1 MFRADTN
8 KIGTSVNGDI
18 FSTMRAE
25 GDRASKWMAKH
36 FGEPKML
43 EGYGERNT
51 SRMAQA
57 PKKSTS
63 FIDGGVTMA
72 FSEGIEPHKINYG
85 EKMVAK
91 IQVEWKKLG
100 VEEI

>member
-1 MFRADTN
+1 MGISSFHSYLQKNNIVFGSLESLGTN
-8 KIGTSVNGDI
+8 NNI
-18 FSTMRAE
+18 FSTMRGE
-25 GDRASKWMAKH
+25 GDRASKWMAAH

-85 EKMVAK
+85 EK
-91 IQVEWKKLG
+91 
-100 VEEI
+100 